1 MRMTTTALAV
11 CWLPVVTTTAQ
22 ERDFSQVEI
31 KVHQVQGTVYMLEGA
46 GGNIGVSVGADGIV
60 IVDDQ
65 FAPLAPKIQAALRG
79 ITDRPVRFVI
89 NTHWH
94 SDHVGGNG
102 YFQQQGP
109 VLAHENVRRRMERGG
124 ALLGGQRKV
133 PAAPREAL
141 PVITFN
147 DRASLH
153 LNGEEIRALH
163 YPGGH
168 TDGDAVIFFTR
179 SKVVHMGDDFV
190 TYGFPFIDV
199 DSGGSVKGMIAA
211 VRNVM
216 ATVPGDAKVIPG
228 HGKISTV
235 ADLGAFAAM
244 LEEAAARVQKG
255 IQAGKTAEQLRG
267 EKVLAGYE
275 KWSGDFVTTDKFI
288 DTLYLDLT
296 GKKPGRIE
304 KHNN

>member
-1 MRMTTTALAV
+1 MRRTAALALA
-11 CWLPVVTTTAQ
+11 CLPALAAAQ
-22 ERDFSQVEI
+22 ERDFSKVEI
-31 KVHQVQGTVYMLEGA
+31 KVHPVQGTVYLLEGA
-46 GGNIGVSVGADGIV
+46 GGNIGVSAGEDGIV

-65 FAPLAPKIQAALRG
+65 FAPLAPRIQAALRG
-79 ITDRPVRFVI
+79 ISDKPVRFVI

-109 VLAHENVRRRMERGG
+109 VLAHENVRRRMEAGG
-124 ALLGGQRKV
+124 ELMGGKMKVAPSARK
-133 PAAPREAL
+133 EL

-153 LNGEEIRALH
+153 VNGEEIRALH

-179 SKVVHMGDDFV
+179 SNVIHMGDDFV
-190 TYGFPFIDV
+190 TYGFPFIDL
-199 DSGGSVKGMIAA
+199 DSGGSVRGMIAA
-211 VRNVM
+211 VRAVM
-216 ATVPGDAKVIPG
+216 AVAPRDAKIIPG
-228 HGKISTV
+228 HGKVSTV
-235 ADLGAFAAM
+235 ADLAAYAAM
-244 LEEAAARVQKG
+244 LDDAAARVQKG
-255 IQAGKTAEQLRG
+255 IDAGKTAEQLKR

-275 KWSGDFVTTDKFI
+275 KWSGDFVTTDGFI

-296 GKKPGRIE
+296 GKQPGRFE
-304 KHNN
+304 KHN